1 MSPKDIEYFRT
12 CAARERARA
21 ASAVDAAER
30 AAYLD
35 LAAKFDAIAES
46 AASAFGGRRFGKGPG
61 GQVQASRDAIDRSFA
76 LLTVTERNRDAR

>member
-12 CAARERARA
+12 CAARERTRA
-21 ASAVDAAER
+21 ASAVNAAER
-30 AAYLD
+30 AAYLE

-46 AASAFGGRRFGKGPG
+46 AAVTFGGRFSEGPR
-61 GQVQASRDAIDRSFA
+61 GQVQASRSAIDRSFA